1 MQKRISCS
9 SSSSFKPV
17 KFYDITLWTGLM
29 MISNRETIRKKFSNF
44 WKKESGF
51 VDDDDPR
58 LQIFNL
64 SSPGR
69 AGEPNTREA
78 GWPQGLA
85 PSLERLCALCKEL
98 DSWLNGAPNRV
109 VVLHARWVLSLSFL
123 WTDGGGGG
131 GDGRGRSVVEE
142 GEEKLIPRICSGEAK
157 NDWVW
162 LCPLTWTTAAS
173 AADVI
178 RRWTGLP
185 WGDSSTTRLDPCRF
199 PRIEGNHR
207 GAWRRLPVCW
217 RWDDKANFIAS

>member
-1 MQKRISCS
+1 MTMIPVCRYSISRRRVVLGSRTRGKRDGLRVWR
-9 SSSSFKPV
+9 PV
-17 KFYDITLWTGLM
+17 WKDCAPCARSWTPGWTGLR
-29 MISNRETIRKKFSNF
+29 IAWSSSTPG
-44 WKKESGF
+44 ESS
-51 VDDDDPR
+51 
-58 LQIFNL
+58 L
-64 SSPGR
+64 SRFFRRTEG
-69 AGEPNTREA
+69 EA
-78 GWPQGLA
+78 G
-85 PSLERLCALCKEL
+85 
-98 DSWLNGAPNRV
+98 
-109 VVLHARWVLSLSFL
+109 
-123 WTDGGGGG
+123 
-131 GDGRGRSVVEE
+131 GRSVVEE